1 VIDDTV
7 LMREAA
13 VAGLGLAYILAW
25 QVASDIRAGRL
36 IQTLD
41 EWTPSFPG
49 LCLYY
54 PGRRHVPSDLRAPIE
69 VIRELKTKSPS
80 S

>member
-1 VIDDTV
+1 
-7 LMREAA
+7 MQEAA
-13 VAGLGLAYILAW
+13 VAGLGLAYISAW

-54 PGRRHVPSDLRAPIE
+54 PGRRHVPSGLRALIE
-69 VIRELKTKSPS
+69 LIRELKTKWPS